1 MMKKNRYNDIHI
13 PEQLADVIH
22 NAQQKAVKRKQ
33 SFRIVQYSSLIAA
46 CIAFIM
52 IVNISSVA
60 SAMSQIPVLG
70 SIVKVLQWGEGGE
83 ITDGAQ
89 VNTAVVADHIQIY
102 FSHEG
107 KVSQRVPFY
116 TVKHKI
122 APNRL
127 IFTFEGVRTFDYDK
141 VKQDLLMLPLVRDVY
156 ASMILDDS
164 AMGFVVQLQEG
175 VNYSITEFE
184 NPGAIELKL
193 NSNTT
198 PTQSQK
204 IFALRTQPMPFGEQM
219 GMLEETYPKEDISF
233 IKIANNQFVGVI
245 GEYATREEAESK
257 LKQITAQT
265 DYNGEFY
272 VDSWMN
278 NELPK

>member
-89 VNTAVVADHIQIY
+89 VNTAVVADHIQIH
-102 FSHEG
+102 FSHDG

-193 NSNTT
+193 NPNTT

-233 IKIANNQFVGVI
+233 IKIANNQFIGVI